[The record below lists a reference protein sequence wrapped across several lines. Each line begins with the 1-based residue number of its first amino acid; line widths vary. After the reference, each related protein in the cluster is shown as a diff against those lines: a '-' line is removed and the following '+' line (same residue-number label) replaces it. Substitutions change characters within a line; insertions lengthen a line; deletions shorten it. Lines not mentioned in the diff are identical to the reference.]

1 MGTTRYL
8 IPVAVAAAL
17 AAMVCC
23 IPLSEAETWETEG
36 LVYEVL
42 EDGTAAVTGYT
53 GDPVSIH
60 VPEYVTVDGI
70 TYPVTSIADEAF
82 ENRVTLEEVAGMGLV
97 ESIGSF
103 AFYGC
108 KSLET
113 IGLPETLT
121 SIGACAFAECA
132 SLRSVSIPDGVSFIP
147 ESAFQWC
154 YALESLDLGKGV
166 TGIDLFAFYGCSS
179 LDDVVLPDGLTEIGG
194 SAFKECVS
202 LRSIHIPDQVGI
214 LENGVF
220 GGCTSLSEVNGMAGV
235 TEIRDGAFE
244 GCVSLAS
251 FTVGLLVERIEAGAF
266 SGCASI
272 ESFAVDADNTSFD
285 ESDGAVT
292 SDDGTSLVLV
302 PAGITG
308 EYMVPEGVTTLNDDL
323 FAGSLLSVIIFP
335 DSVQEVQSSVVSGC
349 DNLVRVHIG
358 ASVSSIGS
366 SLFYGCPNLEELTV
380 SEDNSVYTSVDGI
393 LYDKDVTEVILCP
406 DGVSGDIVL
415 PDTVRVVGDSAF
427 ADCTATVSVSLP
439 DGLVSVGD
447 YAFEDC
453 TSLVTVE
460 VPDSVTSI
468 GRCAFDDSSITEF
481 RVPSGV
487 TDMTGVLYDCGSLE
501 SITVSEGNTAF
512 TVVDGVLYSKDLS
525 TLIRVPQAFEG
536 ELRIPDG
543 VVACD
548 VDALYGCSRMTSLII
563 PDSMETMNFGSLC
576 IQLRYVY
583 IGASV
588 GPFETSHLSTSRS
601 LETIE
606 VSPENDYYVS
616 VDGVLY
622 SKDMTVLHT
631 VPRNYDSPVF
641 EIPDTVTVV
650 DELAVNNCTMIGTLI
665 VPASVTSMGLWSV
678 YLPNMHTLVMEG
690 TVPEEPWYWLEYED
704 SDRFD
709 VYTDSPELF
718 AGLADIGVATIHPLD
733 EYVPE
738 DDGGDVWILAAA
750 VVTAM
755 VVTGVVCGR
764 RE

>member
-8 IPVAVAAAL
+8 IPVAIAVVMATML
-17 AAMVCC
+17 CC
-23 IPLSEAETWETEG
+23 IPLSEADTCESGG

-53 GDPVSIH
+53 GDPVATS

-70 TYPVTSIADEAF
+70 THPVTSIAEGAF
-82 ENRVTLEEVAGMGLV
+82 ENLVTLEEVAGMGLV

-121 SIGACAFAECA
+121 SIGAGAFVECE

-154 YALESLDLGKGV
+154 YALESLDLGQGV

-179 LDDVVLPDGLTEIGG
+179 LDDVVLPDGLSAIGG
-194 SAFKECVS
+194 SAFKECTS
-202 LRSIHIPDQVGI
+202 LGAIHIPDRVTI

-220 GGCTSLSEVNGMAGV
+220 GGCTSLIEVTGMGGV
-235 TEIRDGAFE
+235 TEICDNAFE
-244 GCVSLAS
+244 DCASLAS
-251 FTVGLLVERIEAGAF
+251 FTVGPLVDRIEAGAF

-272 ESFAVDADNTSFD
+272 ESFVVDADNTSFD
-285 ESDGAVT
+285 ESDGAVM
-292 SDDGTSLVLV
+292 SDNGTFLVLV

-308 EYMVPEGVTTLNDDL
+308 EYKVPEGVTTLNDGL
-323 FAGSLLSVIIFP
+323 FAGSLLSVIILP
-335 DSVQEVQSSVVSGC
+335 DSVLEAQSSVVSGC

-366 SLFYGCPNLEELTV
+366 SLFYACPNLEELTV
-380 SEDNSVYTSVDGI
+380 SEDNAVYASVDGI

-427 ADCTATVSVSLP
+427 ADCTEITSVILP
-439 DGLVSVGD
+439 DGLVSIGE

-453 TSLVTVE
+453 SSLVTVE

-512 TVVDGVLYSKDLS
+512 AVVDGVLYSKDLS
-525 TLIRVPQAFEG
+525 ALIRVPQAFEG

-548 VDALYGCSRMTSLII
+548 VDALFGCSRMTSLVI

-576 IQLRYVY
+576 SQLRYVY

-588 GPFETSHLSTSRS
+588 GPFETSYLATSRS

-631 VPRNYDSPVF
+631 VPRNYDSSVF
-641 EIPDTVTVV
+641 EIPDKVTVV

-690 TVPEEPWYWLEYED
+690 TVPEEPWYWLEYDD

-738 DDGGDVWILAAA
+738 EDGGDVWIIAAA